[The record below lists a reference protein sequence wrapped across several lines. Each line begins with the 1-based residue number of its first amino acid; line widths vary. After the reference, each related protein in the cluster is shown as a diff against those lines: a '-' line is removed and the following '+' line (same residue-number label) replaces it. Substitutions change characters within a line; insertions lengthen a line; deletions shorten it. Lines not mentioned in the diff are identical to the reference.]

1 MSLPSLLVILG
12 LSALAQ
18 ASAAWIALRQMT
30 ETSGRYRLAWGCVS
44 IALVLMVERRVAPL
58 WRLTIGD
65 ELTNAADALIGLVIS
80 LLMAFGILGI
90 RRLFIDM
97 KQQEA
102 QLDTLARTDALTG
115 LPNRRE
121 TLARLRIEL
130 ERSARSG
137 HPVAVLMFDIDYFKR
152 INDTWGHAAGDHILE
167 AVARVAQASLRRIDS
182 CGRIG
187 GEEFLV
193 MLPET
198 DREEAQAAAERLR
211 AAIADQVVQ
220 RDGRLL
226 RATVSVGV
234 AIHHPADPLPTP
246 DLLIQRADHALYAA
260 KESGRNRIVMA

>member
-1 MSLPSLLVILG
+1 MNTVLFLAVLG
-12 LSALAQ
+12 ISVLAQ
-18 ASAAWIALRQMT
+18 AGAVGIALRQMKAV
-30 ETSGRYRLAWGCVS
+30 SGPYRLAWGCVS
-44 IALVLMVERRVAPL
+44 LALALMVERRIAPL
-58 WRLTIGD
+58 WRMLAGG
-65 ELTNAADALIGLVIS
+65 EQTNPADAWFGLVIS
-80 LLMAFGILGI
+80 LLMLFGILGI

-97 KQQEA
+97 RHQEA
-102 QLDTLARTDALTG
+102 RLDVLARTDALTG

-121 TLARLRIEL
+121 TLERLRLEL

-137 HPVAVLMFDIDYFKR
+137 HPVAVFMLDIDHFKR
-152 INDTWGHAAGDHILE
+152 INDTWGHAAGDDVLV
-167 AVARVAQASLRRIDS
+167 AVAQVARASLRRIDS

-198 DREEAQAAAERLR
+198 DREEALAAAERLR
-211 AAIADQVVQ
+211 AAIADQAVI
-220 RDGRLL
+220 DGGQPMRV
-226 RATVSVGV
+226 TVSVGV